1 MPSIVQ
7 VSSSRF
13 IQLGGWRRQ
22 VLTALCGLLMLSAVQ
37 AEELRIGGTGTALGT
52 MRVLADAYA
61 AGKPD
66 LHVSVLPSMGS
77 KGGIKAVTVGSLQ
90 IGVSSRPLSDA
101 EAAAGATAIEYGRT
115 PFVFAVASSRPVRG
129 ITSAQLIDFYT
140 GRAEQWPDGSRVRL
154 VMRPVGD
161 ADSDLIKSISPA
173 MRQAHA
179 AAEERKGML
188 FAVTDQEA
196 VDHVEKING
205 AIGTTTLAQILSEK
219 RPVRALTL
227 DGVTPDVRA
236 LADGR
241 YALHKSLYMVSGPAP
256 TPATQGFIAFVRS
269 ASGRE
274 ILRQHGHWV
283 P

>member
-1 MPSIVQ
+1 MPSIVA
-7 VSSSRF
+7 VPSPRSTITGR
-13 IQLGGWRRQ
+13 WRRPA
-22 VLTALCGLLMLSAVQ
+22 VTLLCGMLALAAAQ

-66 LHVSVLPSMGS
+66 LRISVLPSMGS
-77 KGGIKAVTVGSLQ
+77 KGGIKAVTAGSLQ

-129 ITSAQLIDFYT
+129 ITSAQLVDFYA
-140 GRAEQWPDGSRVRL
+140 GRTEQWPDGSRVRL
-154 VMRPVGD
+154 VMRPIGD
-161 ADSDLIKSISPA
+161 ADSDLIKNISPA
-173 MRQAHA
+173 MRQAHT
-179 AAEERKGML
+179 AAEERKGMI

-196 VDHVEKING
+196 VDHIEKING
-205 AIGTTTLAQILSEK
+205 AIGTTTLAQIFSEK

-227 DGVTPDVRA
+227 DGIAPDVRT

-241 YALHKSLYMVSGPAP
+241 YPLHKSLYLISGSAP
-256 TPATQGFIAFVRS
+256 TPATRDFIAFVRS
-269 ASGRE
+269 AGGRE